1 MKFFKDYPCAIP
13 LLFLLA
19 YGVPILA
26 LIPHYSPDIAFL
38 SRLIGLIAFLNVFT
52 QVMLGSFRTFFK
64 AHYNPLKVFKFH
76 NILGVIT
83 LLLTLTHALTQP
95 NIIQSLTFNANT
107 DVNLGV
113 VALYIMLITVT
124 TSDLKYFFNIN
135 YSTIIWRGIHL
146 LNYSLLPILFF
157 HALSLSLAMKNIV
170 VYYLFIFYLALV
182 IIGGFYKIKKITHT
196 KSIL

>member
-19 YGVPILA
+19 YGIPILA
-26 LIPHYSPDIAFL
+26 LIPHYSPDVIFF

-52 QVMLGSFRTFFK
+52 QVMLGSFRAFFK
-64 AHYNPLKVFKFH
+64 TYYNPIKVFYFH
-76 NILGVIT
+76 NILGLTTLILVII
-83 LLLTLTHALTQP
+83 HALTQP

-113 VALYIMLITVT
+113 IALYIMTITVI
-124 TSDLKYFFNIN
+124 TSDLKYFFKVD

-157 HALSLSLAMKNIV
+157 HALNLSLAMKNIV
-170 VYYLFIFYLALV
+170 VYCLFIFYLAIV
-182 IIGGFYKIKKITHT
+182 IIGGFYKIKRITHT